1 METVWLKSRSPHEPI
16 SINSRRWCKV
26 NRWFHAND
34 ANFFFASYSIGMW
47 IVWRINESFVV
58 KFSDFSEINDN
69 RGWNAKI
76 CWNEFRITAKV
87 WVNINILRWRTNSL
101 WYNLFFWIDSTN
113 GAHRALFCRWKSQS
127 MWHVGY
133 FYTYITN
140 NMGKVISCL
149 LNVFTKISNENGC
162 EWVLLFNYVKVI
174 KGLGQILEQ
183 DVTKTKPWKQANLFK
198 LHSFIQST
206 YQVYM
211 VDTIDFVYLWYGMRV
226 NTQMHDLSI

>member
-1 METVWLKSRSPHEPI
+1 
-16 SINSRRWCKV
+16 
-26 NRWFHAND
+26 
-34 ANFFFASYSIGMW
+34 MW
-47 IVWRINESFVV
+47 IVWRINELLVV
-58 KFSDFSEINDN
+58 KLSDISDINDIH
-69 RGWNAKI
+69 RWNAKI

-87 WVNINILRWRTNSL
+87 WVNILRWRTNAL

-113 GAHRALFCRWKSQS
+113 GTHRALFCRWKSQS

-133 FYTYITN
+133 FYTYIAN

>member
-1 METVWLKSRSPHEPI
+1 MLCGI
-16 SINSRRWCKV
+16 I
-26 NRWFHAND
+26 F
-34 ANFFFASYSIGMW
+34 
-47 IVWRINESFVV
+47 
-58 KFSDFSEINDN
+58 FSESIQLMGPIEHCFVGENLN
-69 RGWNAKI
+69 RCDMLAI
-76 CWNEFRITAKV
+76 FI
-87 WVNINILRWRTNSL
+87 
-101 WYNLFFWIDSTN
+101 
-113 GAHRALFCRWKSQS
+113 H
-127 MWHVGY
+127 
-133 FYTYITN
+133 TYILN

-162 EWVLLFNYVKVI
+162 EWALLFNYVKVI